1 LVEEAVVVL
10 AEAAMAQVVA
20 VVAAVLL
27 HIKIILQLLQVQ
39 VIQ

>member
-1 LVEEAVVVL
+1 VEEVVVVL
-10 AEAAMAQVVA
+10 AEATMAQVVEEA
-20 VVAAVLL
+20 VAALL